1 MPSKVRNERP
11 APELRSGRT
20 VEKILKLRTTPLP
33 GTRVA
38 EKMGYAKNRLLTM
51 LARIRWMAKVG
62 RRPMRG
68 AGTR

>member
-1 MPSKVRNERP
+1 MPSRVRNERP
-11 APELRSGRT
+11 APELRDGRT
-20 VEKILKLRTTPLP
+20 VEKMLKLRMTPMP
-33 GTRVA
+33 GTQVA
-38 EKMGYAKNRLLTM
+38 KKMGYAKNRLTTM